1 MSEEY
6 QYLKEVLAHENWH
19 IQQEG
24 EKPQDLSCRECNQG
38 P

>member
-24 EKPQDLSCRECNQG
+24 EKPSHESVIQ
-38 P
+38 